1 MSRYPPPEYRGF
13 RERSRSP
20 PRFSDRRGSTTALF
34 PSRPEPPRGPRQFDN
49 PPLRPS
55 ITGAPGSGP
64 GQRPSF
70 SSLRDAPPLGTIGSN
85 ERDRPPFRARDFD
98 RPPRVPSPR
107 DRSPPRAFKDPREY
121 PPRELDIARAQRA
134 SRDGPPSAGSTY
146 SEIPLFAPGPGRGGF
161 VRGRGR
167 GELEPRGGRGGRGG
181 RREFEDRDRDLFR
194 REKSP
199 PPPRWSRDLSREG
212 REPERRDDRR
222 IIRREE
228 ERRPEWYDRERDVDR
243 SRGDQLAP
251 RLETRRSDESIA
263 SAPPPPQA
271 SQTLQID
278 PGRLALLEQAGAD
291 LSVRRPSVP
300 QNVQPV
306 REPRREL
313 PETPSYLN
321 GRAETT
327 ANRYAQRGSSPPTHA
342 PPVVPAFTLSFAPS
356 ATTPSTVP
364 APSPFANAKPTES
377 KNAPTPAEASHHE
390 PLSEVSYSSGTNLSP
405 YITREDQVRPAVAQT
420 QLKDPLQDAP
430 KAPRLL
436 EDDPHAGMAGRLHGV
451 RSLEN
456 VQASGPSLAVP
467 RIEQPGSFAKPSPS
481 GPRAVSPAASTSSLP
496 AIVQPQTQT
505 AQTSRFG
512 ELAAPTGPRA
522 TPLASVSPRPPFA
535 SPRSDVGAFQGFA
548 GLVRGQTPPPT
559 APSGPR
565 NQSFSVSPK
574 ATGSTVPTAPRGIR
588 APRAADRIIGGA
600 RRVADRPGP
609 QFSAQ
614 SSRVPPTAPKSLQWN
629 QWRRP
634 GPAQFGDKIVP
645 AKRDFFGEPRERPSG
660 AGPND
665 QGYTEAVKHEDF
677 SLQTG
682 RPPSEPA
689 ARRLPLNEKV
699 DLDHGPV
706 PQILQ
711 PSTND
716 HSARQSFFGKPE
728 EPADEDVSMSEA
740 ADEIVSSSDDD
751 DPDPQQIL
759 ALAKA
764 KFERQKRVLEAQMI
778 DISEHQYRATTPRE
792 SIARL
797 SRLSEKD
804 LRRAQE
810 HHEMDI
816 DDSPPT
822 AEVHL
827 MPPATHSSGTN
838 DGPEIHTPKGA
849 EDADVEVHSNGE
861 SSDNV
866 RQMRRPSPEVI
877 SLPYLAKEPHD
888 FQDAEALRDTIR
900 RQEESKSTVI
910 AALDCKADHDF
921 ANENEADANFDAAFT
936 QWRQQ
941 CEEFD
946 RLREEQERLERHMSV
961 EPGPEM
967 LPPVAPSINP
977 IAEGRRLHKNSSEY
991 EIEQVIKQS
1000 EATAR
1005 VEQERNERESRKLQ
1019 ADMEKE
1025 AKVADQQNEESF
1037 KRNMFVDVN
1046 RLRDPDTLT
1055 LVYSYEPQPDTFTV
1069 DEQQLFT
1076 AAFKE
1081 TPKKWGEISSLL
1093 VGRTYRDCIHHYY
1106 ANKWDGRFRD
1116 NRTKKLKAGGRRGRG
1131 GKTTRGRGGGA
1142 MADMAGV
1149 EEILPPQSMSESGR
1163 PRRAAAPTT
1172 FGEKEVESKAALIG
1186 PSPAKKLGPA
1196 AKLDANGEAVMEK
1209 PVKRRKVAGEKPG
1222 RKAKAPQQPYAALA
1236 AAPIASPNK
1245 QFLQA
1250 VPTKEDHTRAQ
1261 NFEEAAL
1268 LASLQLGQNNLLP
1281 TMESQT
1287 VYHHEEYAPSLVS
1300 PEELA
1305 RMKAAG
1311 QPPGSRS
1318 GASSYWSVPEQQ
1330 DFVKYI
1336 AHFGTDFAAIA
1347 NHMGTK
1353 TQTMIKNH
1361 YQRQVGSGNQ
1371 PELENAAREA
1381 DKRRETGD
1389 DVGPPPT
1396 PTPIVKRKYD
1406 QPQPTAP
1413 RALAPLT
1420 DAMELDEPVAPPRQ
1434 AQPNHV
1440 SPPQYQAQP
1449 RFTSS
1454 AQTTPIPAQR
1464 VVPSAVNITASPA
1477 PPKTQAPVPPR
1488 PVPHPFGAGLA
1499 FTTEPRPDSRPSL
1512 PSSTIFRHTQGN
1524 LPPRSQPQQQSGQ
1537 HHEIME
1543 RLLEE
1548 KNRALRMQQEQSQQE
1563 QLDQLH
1569 RQPPFNRGSAQ
1580 GSPADQLLRD
1590 PVVERKPLF
1599 EEQRAPTPP
1608 RPVFSQ
1614 TPFSR
1619 PILGSSTLG
1628 PFRSTPFSLM
1638 GRIPANS
1645 SPPKNEEARPM
1656 PLPIAPPIQTAR
1668 TTMQAPPPDPP
1679 KRSNLLSILNDEPDE
1694 PKHSKRDSLPGFAQ
1708 RVVSP
1713 APPTVSS
1720 APTPAPG
1727 QNMHPLRRETFG
1739 QPSLP
1744 QSQFHRPSFSQS
1756 GPMSSAAPPTVK
1768 QEHASG
1774 MLSTQVPKPDWAARV
1789 LQPSQ
1794 SSQRG
1799 QPSPPPPLERDVR
1812 PYFSHRTSAL
1822 GGLNQPGRAN
1832 PSPPPHSV
1840 LGHSR
1845 TSSLTMQAN
1854 QPLRE
1859 QRSVVPTQQAQHI
1872 GHGAALHPNPYAQQP
1887 AGSPLPQL
1895 PQPEAR
1901 NHAHHSHNS
1910 SLTGGFPPFH
1920 QRAPTRDEAIR
1931 QEHQQQHAFAA
1942 LRERDEMERQRRAHH
1957 EFEFRQR
1964 EAFFVQ
1970 QRQQQQQHQEED
1982 REHQQRQQP
1991 LFARGPPP
1999 PPPPQPLQPLA
2010 FKGQAFAPDRPPAS
2024 LREQSKREM
2033 EAAMREQEITEERM
2047 QEDALMREQHERRH
2061 FEEQSRRRQQLHEE
2075 AFRRQ
2080 TPLGGGFGHP
2090 PPRR

>member
-1 MSRYPPPEYRGF
+1 MGHLLPALPIPISHSSHLVLDGADSHEVVAEASLSLVEVVEGVAEDVNLRIVTVI
-13 RERSRSP
+13 
-20 PRFSDRRGSTTALF
+20 FSEGRNHHHHHHCD
-34 PSRPEPPRGPRQFDN
+34 
-49 PPLRPS
+49 
-55 ITGAPGSGP
+55 GAV
-64 GQRPSF
+64 
-70 SSLRDAPPLGTIGSN
+70 T
-85 ERDRPPFRARDFD
+85 FRARDASPNAETTDELSGAKMNGDLND
-98 RPPRVPSPR
+98 RP
-107 DRSPPRAFKDPREY
+107 
-121 PPRELDIARAQRA
+121 
-134 SRDGPPSAGSTY
+134 
-146 SEIPLFAPGPGRGGF
+146 
-161 VRGRGR
+161 
-167 GELEPRGGRGGRGG
+167 
-181 RREFEDRDRDLFR
+181 
-194 REKSP
+194 
-199 PPPRWSRDLSREG
+199 
-212 REPERRDDRR
+212 
-222 IIRREE
+222 
-228 ERRPEWYDRERDVDR
+228 
-243 SRGDQLAP
+243 RGDQLAP
-251 RLETRRSDESIA
+251 RLETRRSDDSVA
-263 SAPPPPQA
+263 SAPVPPQA

-313 PETPSYLN
+313 PGTPSYLN

-327 ANRYAQRGSSPPTHA
+327 ANRYAQRGSSPPTQA

-356 ATTPSTVP
+356 A
-364 APSPFANAKPTES
+364 
-377 KNAPTPAEASHHE
+377 PTPATISAPPPSINTKPAESKDLPALTEDSRHE
-390 PLSEVSYSSGTNLSP
+390 PPPEVSYRSSTNLSP
-405 YITREDQVRPAVAQT
+405 YMTREDQARPAVAQT
-420 QLKDPLQDAP
+420 QLKDPLQDVP

-436 EDDPHAGMAGRLHGV
+436 EDDPHAETAGRLHGV

-467 RIEQPGSFAKPSPS
+467 RSEQPGFFMKTSSS

-496 AIVQPQTQT
+496 AIVQPPMQT
-505 AQTSRFG
+505 AQTSRFS

-522 TPLASVSPRPPFA
+522 TRMSPALASISPRPPFA
-535 SPRSDVGAFQGFA
+535 SPRSDMGAFQGFP

-574 ATGSTVPTAPRGIR
+574 ATGSTVPTAPRGSR
-588 APRAADRIIGGA
+588 APRVAERIIGGA

-614 SSRVPPTAPKSLQWN
+614 SSRAPPTAPKSLQWN

-634 GPAQFGDKIVP
+634 GPAQFGDKIIP
-645 AKRDFFGEPRERPSG
+645 AKRDFFGEPRERPPG

-665 QGYTEAVKHEDF
+665 QGYTEAIKNEDF

-682 RPPSEPA
+682 RPPGEPS
-689 ARRLPLNEKV
+689 ARQLPLNDKM

-751 DPDPQQIL
+751 DLDPQQIL

-764 KFERQKRVLEAQMI
+764 KFERQKRALEAQMI

-810 HHEMDI
+810 HHEMDV

-822 AEVHL
+822 AEAHL
-827 MPPATHSSGTN
+827 MPPGTHSSGTN
-838 DGPEIHTPKGA
+838 DGPEVHTPKGA
-849 EDADVEVHSNGE
+849 DDAAVEVRSNGE

-888 FQDAEALRDTIR
+888 FQDIEAIRDTIH
-900 RQEESKSTVI
+900 RQEESKATVI
-910 AALDCKADHDF
+910 AALDRKVDHDF
-921 ANENEADANFDAAFT
+921 ANEDEAEANFDATFA
-936 QWRQQ
+936 QWRPQ

-967 LPPVAPSINP
+967 LPPIAPSINP

-1037 KRNMFVDVN
+1037 RRNMFVDVN

-1055 LVYSYEPQPDTFTV
+1055 LVYSYEPQPDTFTA
-1069 DEQQLFT
+1069 DEQQVFT

-1093 VGRTYRDCIHHYY
+1093 LGRTYRDCIHHYY

-1186 PSPAKKLGPA
+1186 PSPAKKLGPI

-1209 PVKRRKVAGEKPG
+1209 PIKRRKVAGEKPG

-1250 VPTKEDHTRAQ
+1250 VQTKEDHARAP

-1268 LASLQLGQNNLLP
+1268 LASLQLGHNSLLP
-1281 TMESQT
+1281 PMESQT

-1361 YQRQVGSGNQ
+1361 YLRQVGSGTQ

-1381 DKRRETGD
+1381 NKRRETGD

-1406 QPQPTAP
+1406 PPQPTAP

-1420 DAMELDEPVAPPRQ
+1420 DAMELDEPVAPQRQ
-1434 AQPNHV
+1434 AQPSHV

-1464 VVPSAVNITASPA
+1464 VVPNPVSNTASPA
-1477 PPKTQAPVPPR
+1477 MPKTQAPAPPR
-1488 PVPHPFGAGLA
+1488 PMPHPFGAGLA
-1499 FTTEPRPDSRPSL
+1499 FATEPRPESRPSL
-1512 PSSTIFRHTQGN
+1512 PSSTIFRHTPGN

-1548 KNRALRMQQEQSQQE
+1548 RNRALRMQQEQSQQD
-1563 QLDQLH
+1563 QQDQLH
-1569 RQPPFNRGSAQ
+1569 RPPPFNRGSAQ
-1580 GSPADQLLRD
+1580 GSPADPLLRD

-1645 SPPKNEEARPM
+1645 SPPKKDEARPVH
-1656 PLPIAPPIQTAR
+1656 LPTAPPISTAR
-1668 TTMQAPPPDPP
+1668 TAMQPPPPDPP

-1694 PKHSKRDSLPGFAQ
+1694 PKSSKRESLPGFAQ

-1713 APPTVSS
+1713 APPTISS
-1720 APTPAPG
+1720 APTPVPG

-1756 GPMSSAAPPTVK
+1756 GPMSGAAPPTVK
-1768 QEHASG
+1768 QEHAG
-1774 MLSTQVPKPDWAARV
+1774 GLLSTQMPKPDWATRV

-1794 SSQRG
+1794 SNQRS
-1799 QPSPPPPLERDVR
+1799 QPSPPPPPLERDVR
-1812 PYFSHRTSAL
+1812 PYFSHRASAL

-1854 QPLRE
+1854 QSMRE
-1859 QRSVVPTQQAQHI
+1859 QRSVLPTQQAQHI

-1887 AGSPLPQL
+1887 AGSPLLQA

-1910 SLTGGFPPFH
+1910 SLPGGFPPFH
-1920 QRAPTRDEAIR
+1920 QRAPNRDEAIR
-1931 QEHQQQHAFAA
+1931 HEHQQQHAIAA
-1942 LRERDEMERQRRAHH
+1942 LRERDEMERQRRDHH

-1970 QRQQQQQHQEED
+1970 QRQQHQHQEED
-1982 REHQQRQQP
+1982 RDHQQRQQP

-1999 PPPPQPLQPLA
+1999 PPPQPLQPPT
-2010 FKGQAFAPDRPPAS
+2010 FNGQAFAPDRPPAS

-2033 EAAMREQEITEERM
+2033 EAAMRQQEMTEERM

-2061 FEEQSRRRQQLHEE
+2061 FEEQSRRRQQHEE